1 MASLVTRQ
9 FDVCRYPGHSTETDA
24 PYVCVIQS
32 HYLAGMDTVIVAPL
46 LRTDMAATNSQV
58 TVPVSVDGEN
68 YALDLA
74 LMANIET
81 RHLGVVVGNLLDH
94 EFEIRR
100 ALDRLFT
107 GF

>member
-1 MASLVTRQ
+1 MTRQ

-46 LRTDMAATNSQV
+46 LRADMAATNSQV
-58 TVPVSVDGEN
+58 TVPVSVDNEN

-81 RHLGVVVGNLLDH
+81 RHLGDVVGNLLDH
-94 EFEIRR
+94 EFDIRR

>member
-1 MASLVTRQ
+1 MKRQ
-9 FDVCRYPGHSTETDA
+9 FDVCRYPGQSTETDA

-46 LRTDMAATNSQV
+46 LRADMAATNSQV
-58 TVPVSVDGEN
+58 TVPVSVDDEN

-81 RHLGVVVGNLLDH
+81 RHLGAVVGNLLDH
-94 EFEIRR
+94 EFDIRR

>member
-1 MASLVTRQ
+1 MTRQ
-9 FDVCRYPGHSTETDA
+9 FDVCRYPGQSTETDA

-46 LRTDMAATNSQV
+46 LRTTLIATESQV
-58 TVPVSVDGEN
+58 AVPVSVDGED
-68 YALDLA
+68 YAPDLA
-74 LMANIET
+74 LMANIEM
-81 RHLGVVVGNLLDH
+81 RDLGPVVGSLLDH
-94 EFEIRR
+94 EFDIRR

>member
-1 MASLVTRQ
+1 MRRQ
-9 FDVCRYPGHSTETDA
+9 FDVCRYPGQSTEADA

-46 LRTDMAATNSQV
+46 LRTTVSVTSSQV
-58 TVPVSVDGEN
+58 AVPVSIDGDP
-68 YALDLA
+68 YTLHLA

-81 RHLGVVVGNLLDH
+81 RDLGAVVANLLDH

>member
-1 MASLVTRQ
+1 MRRQ
-9 FDVCRYPGHSTETDA
+9 FDVCRYPGQSTETDA

-32 HYLAGMDTVIVAPL
+32 HYLAGMNTVIVAPL
-46 LRTDMAATNSQV
+46 LRTTVTATESQV
-58 TVPVSVDGEN
+58 AVPVSVDGED

-81 RHLGVVVGNLLDH
+81 RDLGAVVGNLIDH
-94 EFEIRR
+94 EFDIRR

>member
-1 MASLVTRQ
+1 MRRQ
-9 FDVCRYPGHSTETDA
+9 FDVCRYPGASTANDA
-24 PYVCVIQS
+24 PYVCVLQS

-46 LRTDMAATNSQV
+46 LRATVATTESQV
-58 TVPVSVDGEN
+58 AVPVAIEGIDYV
-68 YALDLA
+68 LDLA
-74 LMANIET
+74 LLANIET
-81 RHLGVVVGNLLDH
+81 RDVGAVVGSLIDH